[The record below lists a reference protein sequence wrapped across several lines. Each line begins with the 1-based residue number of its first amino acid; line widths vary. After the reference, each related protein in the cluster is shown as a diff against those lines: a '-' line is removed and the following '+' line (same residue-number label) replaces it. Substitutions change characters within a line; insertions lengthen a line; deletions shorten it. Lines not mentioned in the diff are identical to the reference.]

1 MIIKMLVVGP
11 VMANCFIVGCEETR
25 DAAVI
30 DPGADPDRILNVIKK
45 NNLTVKVLLNTHGHV
60 DHVGA
65 NRTMKE
71 KTGAELMIHS
81 LDVPFLDRV
90 ADTAAAWGLYAEDS
104 PKPDRM
110 LGDGDTVDVGK
121 LSFKVIHT
129 PGHTLGGISLLIN
142 GRVFVGDTL
151 FAGSIGRT
159 DLPGGD
165 YDTLIRSIRTRLF
178 ALPDDTKVMPGHN
191 QETTIGQEKRYNPFV
206 RMM

>member
-1 MIIKMLVVGP
+1 
-11 VMANCFIVGCEETR
+11 MANCFIVGCEETKE
-25 DAAVI
+25 AAVI
-30 DPGADPDRILNVIKK
+30 DPGADPARILDVIKK
-45 NNLTVKVLLNTHGHV
+45 NNLTVKVIMNTHGHV

-65 NRTMKE
+65 NRIMKE
-71 KTGAELMIHS
+71 KTGAQLMIHS

-90 ADTAAAWGLYAEDS
+90 ADTAAAWGLDAEDS
-104 PKPDRM
+104 PKPDRV
-110 LGDGDTVDVGK
+110 LSDGDTVEVGK

-129 PGHTLGGISLLIN
+129 PGHTLGGISLLLN
-142 GRVFVGDTL
+142 GCVFVGDTL

-178 ALPDDTKVMPGHN
+178 ALPDDTQVLPGHN
-191 QETTIGQEKRYNPFV
+191 QKTTIGQEKRYNPFV